1 MSRVE
6 KGFTLIEIL
15 VAMAIF
21 SLIGVAATAILTTV
35 IDSDSL
41 SQARAGRLQ
50 QLQRAMLF
58 IERDLLQAMPRA
70 TRVNGERVS
79 IVMRGGPG
87 DSSDADAIGFV
98 RGGWQNPQLML
109 PRSTQQYVAYRL
121 YDGQLQRVYSMH
133 VDNVVGYEPKTQ
145 TLLEN
150 ITDFQVSF
158 IAPSGTFDVN
168 DPDWQQRYQD
178 TQLPRMVALEITS
191 DDFGVIRREFALA
204 TRPPQ

>member
-1 MSRVE
+1 MARVE

>member
-1 MSRVE
+1 MPRVAN
-6 KGFTLIEIL
+6 GFTLIEIL

-35 IDSDSL
+35 IDSDNL
-41 SQARAGRLQ
+41 SQARAGKLQ

-87 DSSDADAIGFV
+87 DSSDADALGFV

-121 YDGQLQRVYSMH
+121 YDGQLQRLYSMH

-145 TLLEN
+145 ILLEN

-158 IAPSGTFDVN
+158 IAQAGTFDVN

-178 TQLPRMVALEITS
+178 TVLPRMVSLEITS